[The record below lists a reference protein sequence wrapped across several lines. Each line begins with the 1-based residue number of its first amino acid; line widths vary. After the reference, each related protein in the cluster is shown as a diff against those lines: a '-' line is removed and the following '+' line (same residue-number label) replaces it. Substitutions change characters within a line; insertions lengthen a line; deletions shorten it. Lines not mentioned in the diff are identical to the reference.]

1 MDDNQIF
8 NLIGEY
14 LKERDLEYQLQKE
27 KEFAKL
33 KTWFENKFEIAKLN
47 QLSVADILEFVNKTD
62 MRNGNSIGFWRIGLR
77 QNLIMKMTQN
87 IIDFRTA
94 IEFLLNDKES
104 LEYRIREIRRHRGP
118 YRVPT
123 LGGEHLII
131 ATAFLVVNYPESIV
145 GILSLSEKEELLR
158 KLNRL
163 PQISVNENPGSKFV
177 KMNNALIQFKNDFEI
192 ANWNN
197 YHEFPMF
204 LWKYIRP
211 AL

>member
-27 KEFAKL
+27 KEFAKV
-33 KTWFENKFEIAKLN
+33 KAWFENKFGIEKLN
-47 QLSVADILEFVNKTD
+47 QLSVADVLEFVNKTD
-62 MRNGNSIGFWRIGLR
+62 MRSGNRVGFWRIGLR
-77 QNLIMKMTQN
+77 KNLIMKMTEN
-87 IIDFRTA
+87 IIHFRTA
-94 IEFLLNDKES
+94 IELLLNDEKP
-104 LEYRIREIRRHRGP
+104 LEYRIREIRLFRGP

-123 LGGEHLII
+123 LGGEDLII

-163 PQISVNENPGSKFV
+163 PQISANENPGSKFV

-197 YHEFPMF
+197 YHEFPTF